1 MANSS
6 VSKAFGV
13 LYGLTGIL
21 GALTT
26 IPQAIKIWQT
36 HTQHIDGLSLI
47 TWGSYF
53 IFASIGLIY
62 GLIIKERPLI
72 IQNAAYTCI
81 YFIVALGILL
91 ETTSFW

>member
-6 VSKAFGV
+6 VSKIFGV

-26 IPQAIKIWQT
+26 IPQAIKIWHT
-36 HTQHIDGLSLI
+36 HAQHIDGLSLI

-53 IFASIGLIY
+53 LFASIGLIY
-62 GLIIKERPLI
+62 GLIDKQRPLI

-81 YFIVALGILL
+81 YFIVALGIML